1 MRDYVKQRHKKDW
14 NVVQQRMDKLLS
26 RASSFIEPLTRL
38 PLVATLLAELLPT
51 VAIDKVPISRWE
63 LFNTLLLCG
72 LLCRDLPGMEAEV
85 VTSDPDQLPP
95 ERQEP
100 LLLLCDL
107 ALDSLLA
114 QQPKLVFTHADIV
127 AKCKGK
133 PVAIRNELLEVA
145 KSVMVSFCETND
157 LQQEVTCYHFLHL
170 SFQEFLAAMALKY
183 TTRDCTAENTPS
195 RLASCAKALRV
206 GGGFDN
212 FWLFA
217 AGFFR
222 TDPDVFFREVFSNI
236 TIDMTV
242 VDDQQVIMQNMLF
255 QMLQEMIPE
264 VNDSTMEK
272 YSSALKQVTTFL
284 NRRVSNV
291 KWCPSDK
298 IELLTSGALDS
309 AALCHALRL
318 LPGLTTVEL
327 CRNFNLGNV
336 LAALHNQHRLETL
349 FLNRFQ
355 RNSDSLL
362 DEELDSLT
370 TLLHK
375 TSLTSL
381 RLWSISFSADQLHT
395 LAGELSK
402 MKHSLKHLEMWGDE
416 KEGGDYS
423 LAMDTLCSAISKHH
437 TSLSSLMLWS
447 IPTDSDSTMQ
457 PLASLLINSN
467 SLQRQ
472 VVGCSMSR
480 HTFEVFCA
488 AIQDNTSLA
497 ALGVRFDVRPA
508 HVTPWSPD
516 NQDERRAYIQQL
528 SRVAIHHASITRL
541 EMFDCRLDDEDAMS
555 IVEEVVATKGEPYQ
569 LTQLDISFNDLTVE
583 GADGLREVIQKE
595 QLNLT
600 VAVRSFRNYN
610 YGGPIVK
617 ELPFWTP
624 HKK

>member
-1 MRDYVKQRHKKDW
+1 MRDYVKRRHQKDW

-51 VAIDKVPISRWE
+51 VAIEEVPKSRWE
-63 LFNTLLLCG
+63 LFNTLLLRG
-72 LLCRDLPGMEAEV
+72 LLCRDLPGMEAEG
-85 VTSDPDQLPP
+85 VTNDPDQLPP

-107 ALDSLLA
+107 ALDGLLA
-114 QQPKLVFTHADIV
+114 EQPKLVFTHADIV

-133 PVAIRNELLEVA
+133 PVTIRNELLEVA

-170 SFQEFLAAMALKY
+170 SFQEFLAAMALKC

-195 RLASCAKALRV
+195 RLASCAKTLRV
-206 GGGFDN
+206 GRGFDN

-222 TDPDVFFREVFSNI
+222 TDPEVFFRELFSNI
-236 TIDMTV
+236 TINMTE
-242 VDDQQVIMQNMLF
+242 VDHQQRNMQNMLF
-255 QMLQEMIPE
+255 KMLQEMIPE
-264 VNDSTMEK
+264 STIER
-272 YSSALKQVTTFL
+272 YSSALEQVTTFL

-291 KWCPSDK
+291 KFLSSTA
-298 IELLTSGALDS
+298 IEWPGTLDS
-309 AALCHALRL
+309 AAWCHALRL

-327 CRNFNLGNV
+327 CHDFNLGNV

-349 FLNRFQ
+349 FLVPDS

-370 TLLHK
+370 SLLHK

-381 RLWSISFSADQLHT
+381 QLWWISFSADQLQT

-402 MKHSLKHLEMWGDE
+402 MKHSLKHLDLRGDV

-423 LAMDTLCSAISKHH
+423 AAMDTLCSAISKHH
-437 TSLSSLMLWS
+437 TSLSCLELHS
-447 IPTDSDSTMQ
+447 IPLDSDGTMQ
-457 PLASLLINSN
+457 PLTSLLINSN
-467 SLQRQ
+467 SLQQ
-472 VVGCSMSR
+472 LVVGCSMSLR
-480 HTFEVFCA
+480 TFEVFCA
-488 AIQDNTSLA
+488 VIQDSTSLS
-497 ALGVRFDVRPA
+497 ALCVGLVVRPA
-508 HVTPWSPD
+508 HVTPWSPG
-516 NQDERRAYIQQL
+516 NQDERRACIQQL

-541 EMFDCRLDDEDAMS
+541 EMWGCRLDDEDAMS
-555 IVEEVVATKGEPYQ
+555 IVEEVMTTKGEPHQ
-569 LTQLDISFNDLTVE
+569 LTQLEIRFNDLTVV
-583 GADGLREVIQKE
+583 GSDRLREVIEKE

-600 VAVRSFRNYN
+600 IAVRHYN
-610 YGGPIVK
+610 HQYHYGGPVV
-617 ELPFWTP
+617 EDLPFWTP